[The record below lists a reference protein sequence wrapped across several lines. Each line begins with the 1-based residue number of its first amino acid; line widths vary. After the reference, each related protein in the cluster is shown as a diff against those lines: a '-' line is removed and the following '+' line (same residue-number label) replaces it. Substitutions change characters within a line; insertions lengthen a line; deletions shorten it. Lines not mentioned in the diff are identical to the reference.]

1 MVQTVDVEQIY
12 QTCFPKIYNYF
23 FYRLLH
29 QESAEDLT
37 SRTFLR
43 MIERLHTYDAERGN
57 VEPWLFR
64 MAERVLIDYYR
75 EERPALSLDNSLPV
89 EPSVAFEEEYQKI
102 MDPRRKLLYRSLT
115 QLPERDRMLLYRKY
129 LLGQSYHQIA
139 GELCMNES
147 TLASALQRAKK
158 KLRRQLEHLEDAI

>member
-1 MVQTVDVEQIY
+1 MTTIGRKSRRCPWTTACLWSQA
-12 QTCFPKIYNYF
+12 F
-23 FYRLLH
+23 LLK
-29 QESAEDLT
+29 
-37 SRTFLR
+37 
-43 MIERLHTYDAERGN
+43 
-57 VEPWLFR
+57 
-64 MAERVLIDYYR
+64 
-75 EERPALSLDNSLPV
+75 
-89 EPSVAFEEEYQKI
+89 EEYQKI

-158 KLRRQLEHLEDAI
+158 KLRRQIERLEDAI